1 MVGKKTRGQAAIE
14 SRSGATARPLLGQA
28 AMEYL
33 MTYGWA
39 LLVIVIVIAILLIMN
54 PFSAPQSCRFD
65 QIGFTCDAPA
75 LASTGFLY
83 VKFTN
88 GNNNAVKLYGVQCT
102 QAKSATP
109 PTFTAPASPLA
120 TIQRQDYYQ
129 LNSTNAVK
137 CTDSSGAALVGL
149 KAGTDFSGKVWV
161 YYKNDEDG
169 SDYPMRTASAN
180 LVTKVV

>member
-1 MVGKKTRGQAAIE
+1 
-14 SRSGATARPLLGQA
+14 
-28 AMEYL
+28 MEYL

-75 LASTGFLY
+75 LAATGQMF
-83 VKFTN
+83 VRITN
-88 GNNNAVKLYGVQCT
+88 GNNNAVKIYEVKCT
-102 QAKSATP
+102 QAKSSSSPVSTAT
-109 PTFTAPASPLA
+109 AYKLV
-120 TIQRQDYYQ
+120 QRQDSYQ
-129 LNSTNAVK
+129 IDTSNVVK
-137 CTDSSGAALVGL
+137 CTDTSGATITSLTKGAE
-149 KAGTDFSGKVWV
+149 FSGRIWV
-161 YYKNDEDG
+161 YYHNEEDG

>member
-1 MVGKKTRGQAAIE
+1 MVGGK
-14 SRSGATARPLLGQA
+14 GQA

-75 LASTGFLY
+75 LAATGQLY
-83 VKFTN
+83 VRVTN
-88 GNNNAVKLYGVQCT
+88 GNNNAVKVYDVKCT
-102 QAKSATP
+102 QAKSSSAPVSTAT
-109 PTFTAPASPLA
+109 AYKLV
-120 TIQRQDYYQ
+120 QRQDFYQ
-129 LNSTNAVK
+129 LNDSNVVK
-137 CTDSSGAALVGL
+137 CTDATGATLASLA
-149 KAGTDFSGKVWV
+149 KGTEFSGKVWV
-161 YYKNDEDG
+161 YYRNEEDG